1 MTKIVLNEKDYYSK
15 VYGGWMGKNI
25 GGTLGV
31 PVEGKME
38 LLQLD
43 FYPLLPDEPLE
54 NDDLDLQLVWLHA
67 LEQYG
72 AKLTSRELGQEWLE
86 HIFFPFDEYGY
97 ALANLRRGLIA
108 PVAGWF
114 NNPFN
119 DCMGSPIR
127 SEIWAMVAPGAPARA
142 AAYAFEDAIVDHA
155 GGEGVWGEVFFAA
168 IESAAFVESDRD
180 ALIELGLSYIPSSS
194 RTALAVR
201 DLLKWHQEGR
211 DWIEARSLILEHHGR
226 PNFTDAPQNI
236 AFTILGWLYGE
247 DFGDA
252 ILKAVNCGYDT
263 DCTAATLG
271 AILGIIGGTES
282 LPERWV
288 APVGDRVVVS
298 PPIKGFPAPKSLA
311 ELTER
316 TIRVGRE
323 VIASWGLDVRLS
335 TSEPTSGTLCSADLP
350 PIMPYSPSMN
360 RYLLPQGTSAAGIG
374 ISLTADYGD
383 AGPSI
388 GAEGSKQVTFT
399 LKNDSGVEWKGT
411 LELKLPAGWSASF
424 DRDAGFN
431 LSPGSEVAIGATIRH
446 SGEVCSYYS
455 LELLIHRLHDGLVWN
470 TESVRFTL
478 VAGVH
483 WEVANPAGEVIQ
495 GMAAGN
501 MLMLGEFPGTE
512 ASGTYRLSAR
522 VRIPSARKIRWI
534 ASTSAPVKLCID
546 GETRIDSREVTDF
559 MPAFHRASA
568 GKYADLFMAAGEY
581 VLEVETEKSADPL
594 LLAVV
599 PVEPGATAVPGTHY
613 FMADVVF
620 LPNRLES

>member
-1 MTKIVLNEKDYYSK
+1 MAKIVLNEKDYYNK
-15 VYGGWMGKNI
+15 VYGGWLGKNI

-38 LLQLD
+38 LLELD

-72 AKLTSRELGQEWLE
+72 AKLTSRELGQEWIE

-108 PVAGWF
+108 PVAGSF

-127 SEIWAMVAPGAPARA
+127 SEIWAMAAPGAPDRA

-180 ALIELGLSYIPSSS
+180 ALIAIGLSYIPPTS
-194 RTALAVR
+194 RTALAVA
-201 DLLKWHQEGR
+201 DLLRWHREGR
-211 DWIEARSLILEHHGR
+211 DWIEARSLVLERHGS

-271 AILGIIGGTES
+271 AILGIIGGAES
-282 LPERWV
+282 LPVRWV
-288 APVGDRVVVS
+288 EPVGDRVVVS
-298 PPIKGFPAPKSLA
+298 PPIKGFPAPANLA

-316 TIRVGRE
+316 TMRAGRE

-335 TSEPTSGTLCSADLP
+335 ETEPTSGTIGPAADPDALL
-350 PIMPYSPSMN
+350 YSPTAN
-360 RYLLPQGTSAAGIG
+360 KYLLPQGTNMRGVG
-374 ISLTADYGD
+374 VSLEIDY
-383 AGPSI
+383 
-388 GAEGSKQVTFT
+388 GAEGPAIGRDGSKEIAFA
-399 LKNDSGVEWKGT
+399 LRNESRVEWKGEIELRLPSGWT
-411 LELKLPAGWSASF
+411 SVIAGGRSFALAPGASVEMRATLGHGGEALPHYELEL
-424 DRDAGFN
+424 R
-431 LSPGSEVAIGATIRH
+431 VQ
-446 SGEVCSYYS
+446 
-455 LELLIHRLHDGLVWN
+455 RLHDGQPWHAERVHFALASATHW
-470 TESVRFTL
+470 RI
-478 VAGVH
+478 AG
-483 WEVANPAGEVIQ
+483 PAGDVREAVEP
-495 GMAAGN
+495 GN
-501 MLMLGEFPGTE
+501 AVMLGDLPGTY
-512 ASGTYRLSAR
+512 SLSTL
-522 VRIPSARKIRWI
+522 VRIPTARRIRWV
-534 ASTSAPVKLCID
+534 ASTTGPVRMSLNGK
-546 GETRIDSREVTDF
+546 TVIDSVETTDF
-559 MPAFHRASA
+559 MPAFHRASS
-568 GKYADLFMAAGEY
+568 GKFADLDMEAGDY
-581 VLEVETEKSADPL
+581 VLELEIGKNEGGDPR
-594 LLAVV
+594 AIVV
-599 PVEPGATAVPGTHY
+599 PVATAETEMPGPHY
-613 FMADVVF
+613 FMTDIVF
-620 LPNRLES
+620 LPVR